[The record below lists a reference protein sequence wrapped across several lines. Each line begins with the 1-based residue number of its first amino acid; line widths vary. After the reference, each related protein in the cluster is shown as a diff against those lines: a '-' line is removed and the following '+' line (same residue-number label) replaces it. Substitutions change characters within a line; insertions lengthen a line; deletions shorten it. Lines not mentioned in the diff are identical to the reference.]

1 MGWDP
6 RQEVDEELYEGREEY
21 EGLLT
26 VSRVEVW
33 SGPSAFSFPA
43 SARWHIRSASPSLP
57 WSAYSSPRL
66 LTVSRVEV
74 WSGPSAFSFPASAH
88 RSIRSASASFA
99 GALNVNT
106 PLRVFAISKPAQ
118 SRRALLPSGI
128 RVNFERDSGK
138 VFSSHGK

>member
-43 SARWHIRSASPSLP
+43 SAYTYIGSASLSLP
-57 WSAYSSPRL
+57 WSRYRIPRL
-66 LTVSRVEV
+66 
-74 WSGPSAFSFPASAH
+74 
-88 RSIRSASASFA
+88 
-99 GALNVNT
+99 
-106 PLRVFAISKPAQ
+106 
-118 SRRALLPSGI
+118 
-128 RVNFERDSGK
+128 
-138 VFSSHGK
+138 